1 MSFFLEKKLNSLPA
15 KGLFNSILTAYK
27 SRHWAIHNITKV
39 VLSKTPTQVYDTWFQ
54 ILQTLI
60 YRIDYII
67 LLIKVIK
74 PHDTVWYPENN
85 VENQKALPDWHILLL
100 FQVQN
105 ADDTVKQL
113 LFLYLME
120 QESA

>member
-1 MSFFLEKKLNSLPA
+1 M
-15 KGLFNSILTAYK
+15 
-27 SRHWAIHNITKV
+27 
-39 VLSKTPTQVYDTWFQ
+39 
-54 ILQTLI
+54 
-60 YRIDYII
+60 
-67 LLIKVIK
+67 
-74 PHDTVWYPENN
+74 WYPENN